1 MKRATTSSTKRAY
14 IFIFKL
20 GRIFIFYYYCF
31 LEIILFLFK
40 NTNIKNIA
48 KNHQKALIHII
59 LTSFATYL
67 LTYSINMIKIKIIKN
82 NK

>member
-1 MKRATTSSTKRAY
+1 MKRATTSTTERAY
-14 IFIFKL
+14 IFIFKN
-20 GRIFIFYYYCF
+20 FYFYYYCF
-31 LEIILFLFK
+31 LKIILFLFK

-67 LTYSINMIKIKIIKN
+67 LTQLI
-82 NK
+82 